1 LKEYQES
8 FIDAEN
14 NPDVTAGG
22 VSNAN
27 VNASALILDV
37 DDGAVPSDVGAEPY
51 DLIVGEDETSIEEL
65 FETHVVPS
73 SPGNAIRFSDS
84 RKRELD
90 GSWRQESLG
99 LNGVKRPWTG
109 VTAYLD
115 AASSTQSKTMVT
127 IESLTKAD

>member
-1 LKEYQES
+1 MEFVGEADVVVKNITTGSRSTFETTLLKLYHSSTPQTKEYLREYQES

-51 DLIVGEDETSIEEL
+51 DLIVGEDENSIVEL

-84 RKRELD
+84 R
-90 GSWRQESLG
+90 
-99 LNGVKRPWTG
+99 
-109 VTAYLD
+109 
-115 AASSTQSKTMVT
+115 
-127 IESLTKAD
+127 